1 MRVLLLAPQPFY
13 SERGTPISVENLI
26 RVMSARGWQVD
37 VLTYAQGSDL
47 DLPGLTIN
55 RIPRIP
61 GIPHVKPGFSMRKVI
76 CDAVMS
82 VEAARLIRKN
92 MYDLVHGLEEAVFIA
107 AALRKLY
114 GTPYVYDMDSLLS
127 EQLIDQFPKLGP
139 VRDWL
144 RYMEEVA
151 VSDSLGV
158 VAVCESLAQAA
169 ENMSERPIVARL
181 EDRTQLGPL
190 IEGADS
196 LRDMTG
202 ANQTI
207 ALYVGNL
214 ESYQGIDLLL
224 DGFAKA
230 VARVSDLSLVI
241 IGGSDQDLWKYRQ
254 RAFVLGIGS
263 DVFFLGPR
271 PIEHLRGYL
280 EQADVLI
287 SPRISGR
294 NTPMKI
300 YSFLDAGVALLATR
314 SPTHVQV
321 LDDEIACLFD
331 PDPVSLAN
339 ALVGLHESPASRER
353 LGQAATARVAELY
366 SERAYEEKAHRFL
379 EQIEERV
386 ETSTD

>member
-1 MRVLLLAPQPFY
+1 
-13 SERGTPISVENLI
+13 
-26 RVMSARGWQVD
+26 
-37 VLTYAQGSDL
+37 
-47 DLPGLTIN
+47 
-55 RIPRIP
+55 
-61 GIPHVKPGFSMRKVI
+61 
-76 CDAVMS
+76 
-82 VEAARLIRKN
+82 
-92 MYDLVHGLEEAVFIA
+92 
-107 AALRKLY
+107 
-114 GTPYVYDMDSLLS
+114 
-127 EQLIDQFPKLGP
+127 
-139 VRDWL
+139 
-144 RYMEEVA
+144 MEEVA

-169 ENMSERPIVARL
+169 ESMSERPIVARL
-181 EDRTQLGPL
+181 EERTQLGPL

-207 ALYVGNL
+207 VLYVGNL

-230 VARVSDLSLVI
+230 VARVSDLSLII
-241 IGGSDQDLWKYRQ
+241 IGGSDQDLRQYRQ
-254 RAFVLGIGS
+254 RASVLGIES

-271 PIEHLRGYL
+271 PIEHLRAYL

-287 SPRISGR
+287 SPRINGT

-314 SPTHVQV
+314 CPSHVQV

-339 ALVGLHESPASRER
+339 AVVGLHESPDRRER

-366 SERAYEEKAHRFL
+366 KRTGVRREGAPHPRADRGASRNVNRLTRIRRAGASLVPDTTRRCVANPHPAQLQAR
-379 EQIEERV
+379 IRV
-386 ETSTD
+386 PFSPE